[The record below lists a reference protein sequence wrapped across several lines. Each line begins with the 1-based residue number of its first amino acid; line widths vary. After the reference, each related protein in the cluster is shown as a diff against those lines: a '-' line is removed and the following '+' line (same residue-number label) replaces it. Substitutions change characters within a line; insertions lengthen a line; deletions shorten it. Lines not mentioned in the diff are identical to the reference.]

1 MYLLLSFLCGL
12 IVSTMNIFNGQLSAH
27 CGVYLATII
36 IHLIGLI
43 TFTLIMF
50 LKKQEISFKHHLPFI
65 LYTGGVIG
73 VLTVIFNIIAVNN
86 IGAALLTA
94 LGLLGQMII
103 SIILESKGWLGSLK
117 RKLTPLKWLSLII
130 VTIGIGVMVK

>member
-12 IVSTMNIFNGQLSAH
+12 IVSPMNIFNDQLSAH
-27 CGVYLATII
+27 CGVYLATVI

-86 IGAALLTA
+86 IGAGFVNSIRLT
-94 LGLLGQMII
+94 
-103 SIILESKGWLGSLK
+103 GSNDYFYHP
-117 RKLTPLKWLSLII
+117 RI
-130 VTIGIGVMVK
+130 

>member
-1 MYLLLSFLCGL
+1 
-12 IVSTMNIFNGQLSAH
+12 
-27 CGVYLATII
+27 
-36 IHLIGLI
+36 
-43 TFTLIMF
+43 MF

-130 VTIGIGVMVK
+130 EIGRASCRERVSSPV

>member
-12 IVSTMNIFNGQLSAH
+12 IVSPMNIFNGQLSAH
-27 CGVYLATII
+27 CGVYLATVI

-117 RKLTPLKWLSLII
+117 EN
-130 VTIGIGVMVK
+130 

>member
-27 CGVYLATII
+27 CGAYLATVI

-103 SIILESKGWLGSLK
+103 SIILEPKGWLGSLK

>member
-27 CGVYLATII
+27 CGAYLATVI

-50 LKKQEISFKHHLPFI
+50 LKKQEISFI

>member
-65 LYTGGVIG
+65 QTVFMAVESVSLRVKTI
-73 VLTVIFNIIAVNN
+73 LTTRV
-86 IGAALLTA
+86 
-94 LGLLGQMII
+94 
-103 SIILESKGWLGSLK
+103 
-117 RKLTPLKWLSLII
+117 
-130 VTIGIGVMVK
+130 

>member
-12 IVSTMNIFNGQLSAH
+12 IISTMNIFNGQLSAH
-27 CGVYLATII
+27 CGVYLATVI
-36 IHLIGLI
+36 IGLI

-86 IGAALLTA
+86 IGTALLTA

>member
-1 MYLLLSFLCGL
+1 M
-12 IVSTMNIFNGQLSAH
+12 T
-27 CGVYLATII
+27 T
-36 IHLIGLI
+36 
-43 TFTLIMF
+43 
-50 LKKQEISFKHHLPFI
+50 EP
-65 LYTGGVIG
+65 LY

>member
-1 MYLLLSFLCGL
+1 MLTMYLLLSFLCGL
-12 IVSTMNIFNGQLSAH
+12 IISTMNIFNGQLSAH
-27 CGVYLATII
+27 CGVYLATVI

-86 IGAALLTA
+86 IGTA
-94 LGLLGQMII
+94 
-103 SIILESKGWLGSLK
+103 
-117 RKLTPLKWLSLII
+117 
-130 VTIGIGVMVK
+130 

>member
-65 LYTGGVIG
+65 LY
-73 VLTVIFNIIAVNN
+73 AVNN

>member
-27 CGVYLATII
+27 CGAYLATVI

-50 LKKQEISFKHHLPFI
+50 LKKQEISFKHHLPFNWY
-65 LYTGGVIG
+65 LCCR
-73 VLTVIFNIIAVNN
+73 N
-86 IGAALLTA
+86 
-94 LGLLGQMII
+94 
-103 SIILESKGWLGSLK
+103 ESLHWRSNWC
-117 RKLTPLKWLSLII
+117 TNCNF
-130 VTIGIGVMVK
+130 

>member
-27 CGVYLATII
+27 CGAYLATVI

-43 TFTLIMF
+43 TFTL
-50 LKKQEISFKHHLPFI
+50 ISFKHHLPFI

>member
-1 MYLLLSFLCGL
+1 MTYVVFKSNIFLYNKFGGVNYVFIIIFLCGL

-27 CGVYLATII
+27 CGVYLATVI

-73 VLTVIFNIIAVNN
+73 VLTVILI
-86 IGAALLTA
+86 LSL
-94 LGLLGQMII
+94 
-103 SIILESKGWLGSLK
+103 SIILVQLC
-117 RKLTPLKWLSLII
+117 
-130 VTIGIGVMVK
+130 

>member
-73 VLTVIFNIIAVNN
+73 VLTVIFNIIAVN
-86 IGAALLTA
+86 
-94 LGLLGQMII
+94 II